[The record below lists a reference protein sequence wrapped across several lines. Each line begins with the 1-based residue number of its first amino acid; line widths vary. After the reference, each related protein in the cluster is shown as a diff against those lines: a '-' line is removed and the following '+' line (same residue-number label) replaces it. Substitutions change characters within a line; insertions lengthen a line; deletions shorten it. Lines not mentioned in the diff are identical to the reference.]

1 MKVSKDW
8 GDEVTPS
15 ALAESGT
22 LPVVY
27 HFQPTKYVRVADD
40 KLAEWEQYFIDEVG
54 LVPEQGKAARFM
66 KENRSATMSGS
77 YDCWDDC
84 DYV

>member
-1 MKVSKDW
+1 MKFSEDW
-8 GDEVTPS
+8 GQSVPHS
-15 ALAESGT
+15 AFAQGDT

-40 KLAEWEQYFIDEVG
+40 KLAEWEQYFINEVG
-54 LVPEQGKAARFM
+54 LEPDRGKAAEFM
-66 KENRSATMSGS
+66 KENRSATISGS